1 MKLCATELSS
11 VDSAHRRT
19 ASQRDPNLV
28 YTSAPTLA
36 SCTAL
41 TSLLA
46 LQHCIL
52 DTIARTRGAF
62 TPLGGW
68 RIDHPSRALPATAL
82 AVRAQSLHT
91 SAPTPSHIP
100 CWPSHARCPVRL
112 SLSPTTHSVR
122 SHRRPALLHTWP
134 LLSPRLRRSVTRSTF
149 SPPPP
154 PCSACTPP

>member
-1 MKLCATELSS
+1 MRDGVEFSRFGAP
-11 VDSAHRRT
+11 AHSFSTRPQSGLQDGT
-19 ASQRDPNLV
+19 HPSFLH
-28 YTSAPTLA
+28 
-36 SCTAL
+36 TAL

-46 LQHCIL
+46 YSIVSS
-52 DTIARTRGAF
+52 
-62 TPLGGW
+62 TPLHAPGSGCARHLSW
-68 RIDHPSRALPATAL
+68 RIDHRSRALPATAL

-154 PCSACTPP
+154 PCFACTPP